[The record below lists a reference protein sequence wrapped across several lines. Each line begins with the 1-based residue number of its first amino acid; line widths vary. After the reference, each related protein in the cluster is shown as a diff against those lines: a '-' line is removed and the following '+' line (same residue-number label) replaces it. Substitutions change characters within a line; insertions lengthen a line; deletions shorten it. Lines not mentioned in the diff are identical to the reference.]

1 MRLRNPNFPYYFKA
15 ASLFIKVN
23 VQLTCLKFCPS
34 TTPTSTPYRKFH
46 FYTLLNQGVTSVA
59 SLFRIF
65 SLVERSCLLC
75 HCCILIGY
83 NSNLTIQSNLVCS
96 GNLLGQLAL
105 DTKLYRMMLMCLG
118 IFLDNSHCL
127 TNDRGL
133 RKCVLGILLPSAHC
147 FIDHRGL
154 RLCSLRESSWCPS
167 IVLLTTGD

>member
-1 MRLRNPNFPYYFKA
+1 MTWVLPIHNPDLHTLPKISFLYFLRPGG
-15 ASLFIKVN
+15 N
-23 VQLTCLKFCPS
+23 VSNKF
-34 TTPTSTPYRKFH
+34 
-46 FYTLLNQGVTSVA
+46 
-59 SLFRIF
+59 FRIF